1 MAFLAEVQRE
11 ICDGEVPAL
20 PLRWWGL
27 FCGILN
33 FFFFGWGKEDC
44 GGGVYLGE
52 DGRKKAKGKDRKF
65 EA

>member
-11 ICDGEVPAL
+11 ICNGEVPAL

-33 FFFFGWGKEDC
+33 FFFFGWGKKDH
-44 GGGVYLGE
+44 GGGVYVGE
-52 DGRKKAKGKDRKF
+52 MV
-65 EA
+65 